1 MVVTSCDYKWCFLF
15 VRRLLNLIRNH
26 LCLGSVE
33 MNPMPEGFSEA
44 SKLSRQVKSAVN
56 EILLF
61 KVKNQ
66 MLNIARIR

>member
-1 MVVTSCDYKWCFLF
+1 
-15 VRRLLNLIRNH
+15 
-26 LCLGSVE
+26 

-44 SKLSRQVKSAVN
+44 SKLSGQVKSAVN